1 MNLNINS
8 AATLDNPS
16 VRAFNL
22 WLAKA
27 HPNAYVKL
35 AVSYPSLFVADPS
48 LYSSGM
54 AGLGG
59 ATTATPAPQP
69 WYAQAINA
77 ITSAVPLYFGVKQEN
92 AMVSLNLQRAA
103 QGLPP
108 IDTSSYA
115 PQVNFGVS
123 PQITSMATW
132 VAIGAFAL
140 VAIALLSRKKS
151 NG

>member
-1 MNLNINS
+1 MNLNINA

-22 WLAKA
+22 WLSKK
-27 HPNAYVKL
+27 HPHAYARL
-35 AVSYPSLFVADPS
+35 AVSYPSLFVADPG

-54 AGLGG
+54 AGLGA
-59 ATTATPAPQP
+59 ATTPAPQP

-108 IDTSSYA
+108 LDTSAYA
-115 PQVNFGVS
+115 PQLNVGIS
-123 PQITSMATW
+123 PQVTSMATW

-140 VAIALLSRKKS
+140 VAIALLARKK